1 MAEKTNWET
10 LEEMIGKGG
19 TLGANSADYADYGDD
34 EPISRQR
41 EQTGADSAD

>member
-1 MAEKTNWET
+1 MAEKTNRET

-19 TLGANSADYADYGDD
+19 TLGANSADYADD
-34 EPISRQR
+34 EPIARQS